1 MSGQVRAI
9 VLVTAVICVSAIV
22 SFVSVV
28 ALAGRGEKIF
38 AGVSVNGVNLGN
50 KTKVEASEALSK
62 YTEVLRN
69 KVVVVEFKGGSGK
82 FNLSAIDL
90 QANTASMVDKAFRA
104 GRQGSFLEQWQY
116 RRNMA
121 KNGFE
126 IPFEFSVSKD
136 KLKAVLENMT
146 KGIRVPPR
154 DAKII
159 VTPEETIQIVESTSG
174 VGIDINDA
182 YEQLL
187 GIVKEGDKPEI
198 IITTVDIKPSVSSED
213 VRNMKV
219 NGVVSEF
226 TTNFN
231 IKMVNRTFNVKV
243 AAAAIDGQII
253 KPGEVFSFNKVVGPR
268 STEAGYKEAK
278 VIVNNEFVDSLGG
291 GICQVS
297 STLYNALLKADVE
310 IVQRSPH
317 SLVVKYVPLGQD
329 AAVAFGSKDFQFKNN
344 MPSALV
350 IKTSVKGNTLT
361 IKLFGDVSLKK
372 SISVTNNIVKVY
384 PFKIVYKYDPTI
396 PKGRQ
401 EVSQKGENGYRV
413 VSKMTVYQNGKVI
426 GQKSLSPSYY
436 KPLDQ
441 IILIGTKQV
450 SSRPS
455 SGNKL
460 YRYQPPVSS
469 PAKPNPTGG
478 TASGGTQGNRPQ
490 AGTGSTGNGQYQ
502 AEPDAVVN
510 Q

>member
-22 SFVSVV
+22 SFVSAV

-38 AGVSVNGVNLGN
+38 PGVSVSGVNLGN

-69 KVVVVEFKGGSGK
+69 KVVVVQFKGGSGNL
-82 FNLSAIDL
+82 NLSAIDL
-90 QANTASMVDKAFRA
+90 QANTASMIDKAYRA

-116 RRNMA
+116 RRNIA
-121 KNGFE
+121 QNGLE
-126 IPFEFSVSKD
+126 IPFEFSVSKG

-154 DAKII
+154 DAKLI
-159 VTPEETIQIVESTSG
+159 VTPEETIQIVEGSSG

-182 YEQLL
+182 FEQLL
-187 GIVKEGDKPEI
+187 GIVKEGNEPEI
-198 IITTVDIKPSVSSED
+198 IITTVEIKPAVTTED

-226 TTNFN
+226 TTSFN
-231 IKMVNRTFNVKV
+231 TKMVNRTFNVKV
-243 AAAAIDGQII
+243 AAAAVDGQIV

-278 VIVNNEFVDSLGG
+278 VIINNEFVDSLGG
-291 GICQVS
+291 GVCQVS

-329 AAVAFGSKDFQFKNN
+329 AAVAMGVKDLQFRNN

-350 IKTSVKGNTLT
+350 IKSSVRGNSLV

-372 SISVTNNIVKVY
+372 SISVVNNIVKVY
-384 PFKIVYKYDPTI
+384 PFKIVYKYDPTL
-396 PKGRQ
+396 PKGKQ
-401 EVSQKGENGYRV
+401 EVTQKGENGYRV
-413 VSKMTVYQNGKVI
+413 VSKMIIYQNGKVI
-426 GQKSLSPSYY
+426 GQKALSPSYY

-441 IILIGTKQV
+441 IILVGTKQIY
-450 SSRPS
+450 SRPS
-455 SGNKL
+455 SGTKV
-460 YRYQPPVSS
+460 YQYKPPVSPS
-469 PAKPNPTGG
+469 KPKP
-478 TASGGTQGNRPQ
+478 SGVTVPGSTQGNSTGSQ
-490 AGTGSTGNGQYQ
+490 TGTGSTGNGQ
-502 AEPDAVVN
+502 
-510 Q
+510 